1 MTRPGGELTHRPLHF
16 IWIADCS
23 GSMGQDGKIQALNS
37 AIREAIPH
45 MRDVADQNPHA
56 QVLVRAVRFAS
67 GAQWHVSAATPIEK
81 FNWDP
86 LSANGVTDMGAALR
100 LVSEQLRMP
109 PMTDRALPPV
119 LVLISDGRPTD
130 DFRRGLDE
138 LLKEPWGKKAVR
150 IAIAIGGDADT
161 AVLQDFIDNPELEPL
176 EAKSADQLV
185 RYIRWAS
192 TAVLK
197 LASQPTTGDTSDGVN
212 IPVPSAPTD
221 GDAVW

>member
-1 MTRPGGELTHRPLHF
+1 MARPGGELSHRPLHF

-23 GSMGQDGKIQALNS
+23 GSMAKHGKIQALNT

-45 MRDVADQNPHA
+45 MRDVADNNPHA

-67 GAQWHVSAATPIEK
+67 GARWHVPDATPIDR
-81 FNWDP
+81 FTWDP
-86 LSANGVTDMGAALR
+86 LAANGVTDMGTALR
-100 LVSEQLRMP
+100 LVAEELRMP

-138 LLKEPWGKKAVR
+138 LLGEPWGRRAVR
-150 IAIAIGGDADT
+150 IAIAIGEDADE
-161 AVLQDFIDNPELEPL
+161 AVLQDFIDDPELTPL
-176 EAKSADQLV
+176 RARNADELV

-192 TAVLK
+192 TGVLRV
-197 LASQPTTGDTSDGVN
+197 ASQPRTGDTTAAGSV
-212 IPVPSAPTD
+212 PVPSASSD
-221 GDAVW
+221 AEAVW